1 MMNASESV
9 QAVLAQLN
17 IRRSMPKETRS
28 LAVMDDKDGKSF
40 LGLMVWNI
48 GTLIQDKPELI
59 ASFMLS
65 LAALLGLWIA
75 TII

>member
-40 LGLMVWNI
+40 FGLMVWNI